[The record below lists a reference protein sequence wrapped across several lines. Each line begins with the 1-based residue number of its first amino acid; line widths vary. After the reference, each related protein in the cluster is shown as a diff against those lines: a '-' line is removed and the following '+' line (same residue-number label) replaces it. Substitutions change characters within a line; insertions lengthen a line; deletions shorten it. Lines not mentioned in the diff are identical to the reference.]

1 MLGTM
6 SRLWQTVRPIR
17 FRLYLGLFSALTAS
31 IVALMIPQVLEF
43 IVNRLE
49 SDAVAATI
57 WTGGAIVLALG
68 LVEAALI
75 WMRRTFAVAPSTTV
89 EKLIRVDFYR
99 KVQNM
104 PVSFHDAWGSGQL
117 LSRML
122 TDISQIRRWIAFGMI
137 MAVTSAVTVMVGMAL
152 LWRSSA
158 ILAIIFFLA
167 AVPVSVIAYRFN
179 RSFSVLSRRSQDQ
192 NGDLATTIEQS
203 VQGIRVLKAFGR
215 GPSALEGFTE
225 QAEELR
231 TTEVR
236 KATAIARFDM
246 FMFMLPELAL
256 GVALLVGLHLTANGS
271 ISTGQLASYFATA
284 TLVVGPVRQLGM
296 LLGQAVNAT
305 TALDRH
311 YDVMD
316 AANRITSPQ
325 EPVAVDPARAVG
337 AVRLDGL
344 HFRYEDAPDHVN
356 DVLDGVDLEIR
367 PGETMAL
374 VGVTGSGKSTLLQL
388 VPRLYDVTAGA
399 ITIDGVDVREMDLIT
414 LRTLTA
420 VAFEDATLF
429 SDSVRENVLLGAA
442 ASLSEEER
450 EQLLELA
457 LRTADATFAF
467 DLPDGVDTP
476 IGEEGMSL
484 SGGQRQRLALARA
497 IAARPAVLLLDDPLS
512 ALDTKTEETVTGRL
526 REVLAGTTTLIVAHR
541 TSTVALADRVALL
554 DHGRVITVGTHTEL
568 MKTSPRYRWVIAN
581 QEEEV
586 RRDQDIETLTGE
598 LELSA
603 IQQAA
608 SASEPSAG
616 ASSSAPSAGRSSP
629 DASGEPPGASSG
641 REQTVTSGTPAV
653 GGQSTEQTSG
663 EEDR

>member
-6 SRLWQTVRPIR
+6 RRLWQTVRPIR
-17 FRLYLGLFSALTAS
+17 FRLYLGLLSAMTAS

-43 IVNRLE
+43 IVNRLGA
-49 SDAVAATI
+49 DATAATL

-68 LVEAALI
+68 LVEASLI
-75 WMRRTFAVAPSTTV
+75 WLRRTFAVAPSTTV
-89 EKLIRVDFYR
+89 EKQIRVHFYE
-99 KVQNM
+99 KVQNL
-104 PVSFHDAWGSGQL
+104 PVSFHDGWGSGQL
-117 LSRML
+117 LSRMMS
-122 TDISQIRRWIAFGMI
+122 DINQIRRWIAFGMI
-137 MAVTSAVTVMVGMAL
+137 MAVTNVVTISVGMVL
-152 LWRSSA
+152 LIRSSA
-158 ILAIIFFLA
+158 ILALIFFLA
-167 AVPVSVIAYRFN
+167 AVPVTIIAYRFN
-179 RSFSVLSRRSQDQ
+179 RSFSVLSRLSQDQ

-231 TTEVR
+231 RTEVR

-256 GVALLVGLHLTANGS
+256 GVALLVGLHLTASGQ

-284 TLVVGPVRQLGM
+284 TLVVGPVRMLGM

-311 YDVMD
+311 YEVMD
-316 AANRITSPQ
+316 TANTITSP
-325 EPVAVDPARAVG
+325 AHARPIDRAAATG
-337 AVRLDGL
+337 AVRLEGV
-344 HFRYEDAPDHVN
+344 HFRYEDAPEHVP
-356 DVLDGVDLEIR
+356 DVIDGVDLEIR

-388 VPRLYDVTAGA
+388 VPRLYDVTGGR
-399 ITIDGVDVREMDLIT
+399 ITIDGVDIRDMDLLD
-414 LRTLTA
+414 LRALTA

-429 SDSVRENVLLGAA
+429 SDSVRDNVLLGADP
-442 ASLSEEER
+442 SLSAEQAEE
-450 EQLLELA
+450 LLHLA
-457 LRTADATFAF
+457 LRTADATFTY
-467 DLPDGVDTP
+467 DLPEGVDTR

-484 SGGQRQRLALARA
+484 SGGQRQRLALARS
-497 IAARPAVLLLDDPLS
+497 IAAKPAVLLLDDPLS

-554 DHGRVITVGTHTEL
+554 EDGRVVDVGTHAEL
-568 MKTSPRYRWVIAN
+568 METSARYRWVIAH
-581 QEEEV
+581 QAEER

-598 LELSA
+598 LELRA
-603 IQQAA
+603 IQ
-608 SASEPSAG
+608 EE
-616 ASSSAPSAGRSSP
+616 GR
-629 DASGEPPGASSG
+629 
-641 REQTVTSGTPAV
+641 
-653 GGQSTEQTSG
+653 
-663 EEDR
+663 

>member
-608 SASEPSAG
+608 SASEPSAD
-616 ASSSAPSAGRSSP
+616 PSSP